1 MSFVC
6 PVNID
11 MKLGKSI
18 GRAEMNESQRT
29 NKNYKRI
36 NNCLELGGSFC
47 YIQKLYICMRVISE
61 NYR

>member
-36 NNCLELGGSFC
+36 NNYLELGGSFW
-47 YIQKLYICMRVISE
+47 YI
-61 NYR
+61 YRSYTLHEGDF